1 MLMIA
6 SLSFKPVF
14 DTSTRKEIHRLQ
26 SIINIDNWKNPK
38 YVIWLIGAPIAMFG
52 YFVPFVHL
60 VAYVKDILPE
70 NNGEGLLT
78 CIGITAGIGKILL
91 GLIADRPNV
100 NPVFL
105 QQFSFVAIG
114 VITMLLTTAT
124 YFNDHA
130 YTSLIIFSL
139 ILGAFDGCYSAL
151 LGPIAVHICGPLGA
165 SQAIG
170 FILGLTSIPF
180 MVGPLAAGMNNF
192 VPIFVHHNYGLYNT
206 YNDN

>member
-1 MLMIA
+1 MIA
-6 SLSFKPVF
+6 SLSFKPVLE
-14 DTSTRKEIHRLQ
+14 TAPTKKEIRQLH
-26 SIINIDNWKNPK
+26 SVINVENWKNSK
-38 YVIWLIGAPIAMFG
+38 YLIWLVAAPTAMFG

-60 VAYVKDILPE
+60 VAYVRDILPD

-91 GLIADRPNV
+91 GIIADRPNV

-114 VITMLLTTAT
+114 VITMLLNTAP
-124 YFNDHA
+124 YFADHA
-130 YTSLIIFSL
+130 YTSLVILSL

-180 MVGPLAAGMNNF
+180 MLGPLLAG
-192 VPIFVHHNYGLYNT
+192 
-206 YNDN
+206 DNGNL

>member
-1 MLMIA
+1 MVA
-6 SLSFKPVF
+6 SLSFKPVLE
-14 DTSTRKEIHRLQ
+14 TASTKLEIRRLH
-26 SIINIDNWKNPK
+26 SVINVENWRNTK
-38 YVIWLIGAPIAMFG
+38 YLIWLVAAPTAMFG

-70 NNGEGLLT
+70 KNGEGLLT

-91 GLIADRPNV
+91 GIIADRPNV

-114 VITMLLTTAT
+114 IITMLLNTAP
-124 YFNDHA
+124 YFGDYA
-130 YTSLIIFSL
+130 YTSMVILSL
-139 ILGAFDGCYSAL
+139 LLGVFDGCYSAL
-151 LGPIAVHICGPLGA
+151 LGPIAVYICGPRGA

-180 MVGPLAAGMNNF
+180 MLGPLLAG
-192 VPIFVHHNYGLYNT
+192 
-206 YNDN
+206 DNGHL

>member
-1 MLMIA
+1 MIV
-6 SLSFKPVF
+6 SLSFKPLL
-14 DTSTRKEIHRLQ
+14 DTTKGTKLHRLQ
-26 SIINIDNWKNPK
+26 SVINIENWKNK
-38 YVIWLIGAPIAMFG
+38 SYLIWLIGAPMAMFG

-60 VAYVKDILPE
+60 VAYVRDILPE
-70 NNGEGLLT
+70 SNGEGLLT

-91 GLIADRPNV
+91 GIIADHPKV

-114 VITMLLTTAT
+114 IITMLLTTAPHFGD
-124 YFNDHA
+124 YA

-139 ILGAFDGCYSAL
+139 VLGAFDGCYSAL

-170 FILGLTSIPF
+170 FILGITSIPF
-180 MVGPLAAGMNNF
+180 MVGPLAAGNKNF
-192 VPIFVHHNYGLYNT
+192 FNCMRKSKV
-206 YNDN
+206 

>member
-1 MLMIA
+1 MIA
-6 SLSFKPVF
+6 SLSFKPVLE
-14 DTSTRKEIHRLQ
+14 TASTKKQIRQLH
-26 SIINIDNWKNPK
+26 SIINVENWKNTK
-38 YVIWLIGAPIAMFG
+38 YLIWLVAAPAAMFG

-60 VAYVKDILPE
+60 VAYVRDILPD

-91 GLIADRPNV
+91 GIIADRPRV

-114 VITMLLTTAT
+114 VITMLLNTAP
-124 YFNDHA
+124 YFGEHA
-130 YTSLIIFSL
+130 YTSLVILSL

-180 MVGPLAAGMNNF
+180 MLGPLLAGDF
-192 VPIFVHHNYGLYNT
+192 VNL
-206 YNDN
+206 

>member
-1 MLMIA
+1 MIEA
-6 SLSFKPVF
+6 LTFKPVLEIA
-14 DTSTRKEIHRLQ
+14 STKKEIRRLH
-26 SIINIDNWKNPK
+26 SVIYVENWKNSK
-38 YVIWLIGAPIAMFG
+38 YLIWLVAAPTAMFG

-60 VAYVKDILPE
+60 VAYVRDILPE

-78 CIGITAGIGKILL
+78 CIGITAGIGKVLL
-91 GLIADRPNV
+91 GIIADRPNV

-114 VITMLLTTAT
+114 VITMLLNTAP
-124 YFNDHA
+124 YFADNA
-130 YTSLIIFSL
+130 YTSLVILSL

-180 MVGPLAAGMNNF
+180 MLGPLLAG
-192 VPIFVHHNYGLYNT
+192 
-206 YNDN
+206 DNGI